1 MVVPIL
7 DIEGHRYKDL
17 NRNNALDPYEDWRL
31 ASDERALDLLSQM
44 TLEEKV
50 GFMIIST
57 TRMENE
63 SGFGGPSSTDLHITD
78 GFNEKDFV
86 SDRNFFTREPMN
98 TTFMSVAGT
107 SKAVLDFHSRHFI
120 FRSNPPVTTMARW
133 HNRLQH
139 LCEEQPLG
147 IPAIVTSNPRNH
159 IASDAAVGLSLGKTS
174 FTQWPG
180 ELGLSATRD
189 LELIETLQTWHA
201 KSGEQWAEKRTCI
214 WPI

>member
-1 MVVPIL
+1 MTVFKSFFFNTISHSDRLFIPFLLGAVFFFACTPSDPLVQPELKAMVVPIL

-98 TTFMSVAGT
+98 TTFMSG
-107 SKAVLDFHSRHFI
+107 
-120 FRSNPPVTTMARW
+120 
-133 HNRLQH
+133 
-139 LCEEQPLG
+139 
-147 IPAIVTSNPRNH
+147 RNQQG
-159 IASDAAVGLSLGKTS
+159 SS
-174 FTQWPG
+174 
-180 ELGLSATRD
+180 
-189 LELIETLQTWHA
+189 
-201 KSGEQWAEKRTCI
+201 
-214 WPI
+214 